1 MVTLRIISTPPNQVI
16 STNRAQWHCCIGLSC
31 GKFLAKSAWRSL
43 ALFSYA
49 VRILPGV
56 SRRLVMNLQFLNAP
70 SGQAR
75 PVEQIRTDPGFE
87 RNWYA
92 VFTIPQNE
100 KSTAR
105 HLTLRSI
112 ETFLPTYETLR
123 VWKNRQRMKIV
134 LPLFPS
140 YLFVHIDHSE
150 RVRVL
155 QSPGVLHIVG
165 SGRNY
170 APLDDAEVEFLRSGL
185 SGRKIEPYRELVV
198 GEKVRIK
205 TGVMQGL
212 VGTLVRRSSSLRF
225 VLTLDLINQHAA
237 VEVDADTL
245 ECAPA

>member
-1 MVTLRIISTPPNQVI
+1 
-16 STNRAQWHCCIGLSC
+16 
-31 GKFLAKSAWRSL
+31 
-43 ALFSYA
+43 
-49 VRILPGV
+49 
-56 SRRLVMNLQFLNAP
+56 MNLQLLKAP
-70 SGQAR
+70 AAETG
-75 PVEQIRTDPGFE
+75 PVEEIRAALGFE

-100 KSTAR
+100 KSAAR

-123 VWKNRQRMKIV
+123 VWKNRQRMKIE
-134 LPLFPS
+134 LPLFPR

-170 APLDDAEVEFLRSGL
+170 APLDDAEVEFLRAGL
-185 SGRKIEPYRELVV
+185 SGRNIEPYRELVV

-212 VGTLVRRSSSLRF
+212 VGTLVRKSSSLRF